1 MNKTPSLTAIILTYN
16 EEIHLQRCLDS
27 LKGVVQE
34 IFIIDSYSTDKSQEI
49 AERNGARFLQNPWVN
64 HSLQFN
70 WGLDNC
76 SITTD
81 WILRLD
87 ADEYLTPELQA
98 EIKNNL
104 AKLDA
109 DVSGVE
115 LPLKRVFLNRHMKRG
130 LGEIRMLRI
139 FRKDKA
145 RIESRWMDEHIEI
158 LEGKTVAFKHS
169 FADHNLNNLALWTAK
184 HNAYSNREVIELL
197 DVEFDLLNSNLN
209 VQLSEQA
216 LHKRKL
222 KLKYVKMPLFFRSFV
237 YFIYR
242 YIFRL
247 GFLDGK
253 EGFLW
258 HFLQGWWYRTLVD
271 SKIYEIKKECG
282 TDVSKM
288 IQYIRDVFK
297 IDLRTD
303 LK

>member
-1 MNKTPSLTAIILTYN
+1 MLNISAIILCYN

-27 LKGVVQE
+27 LKGVVRE
-34 IFIIDSYSTDKSQEI
+34 IFIIDSFSTDGTKTI
-49 AERNGARFLQNPWVN
+49 AERNGTHFFENSWVN
-64 HSLQFN
+64 HSVQFN
-70 WGLDNC
+70 WALDNC
-76 SITTD
+76 NIDTD

-87 ADEYLTPELQA
+87 ADEYLTPELQV
-98 EIKNNL
+98 EIRDNL
-104 AKLDA
+104 PKLGV
-109 DVSGVE
+109 DVSGIE
-115 LPLKRVFLNRHMKRG
+115 LPLKRVFLNKYMKRG

-145 RIESRWMDEHIEI
+145 RMESRWMDEHIEI
-158 LEGKTVAFKHS
+158 LEGKTIVFKHS
-169 FADHNLNNLALWTAK
+169 FADHNLNDLGWWTAK

-197 DVEFDLLNSNLN
+197 DVEFDFLRNNLN

-222 KLKYVKMPLFFRSFV
+222 KLKYVKAPLFLRSFI
-237 YFIYR
+237 YFVYR

-271 SKIYEIKKECG
+271 AKIYELKKECG

-288 IQYIRDVFK
+288 MHYIKDVYK
-297 IDLRTD
+297 IDLRGD

>member
-1 MNKTPSLTAIILTYN
+1 MPSSLTAIILTYN

-27 LKGVVQE
+27 LKSVTRE
-34 IFIIDSYSTDKSQEI
+34 IFIIDSYSTDKTQEI
-49 AERNGARFLQNPWVN
+49 AERNGAHFVQNPWVN
-64 HSLQFN
+64 YSLQFN
-70 WGLDNC
+70 WGLDIC
-76 SITTD
+76 PITTD
-81 WILRLD
+81 WILRID

-104 AKLDA
+104 TKLEA
-109 DVSGVE
+109 DISGVE

-145 RIESRWMDEHIEI
+145 RLESRWMDEHIEI

-169 FADHNLNNLALWTAK
+169 FADHNLNNLDWWTAK
-184 HNAYSNREVIELL
+184 HNAYSNREVIDLL
-197 DVEFDLLNSNLN
+197 DVEFSLLNSNTN
-209 VQLSEQA
+209 IQLSEQA
-216 LHKRKL
+216 LNKRKL
-222 KLKYVKMPLFFRSFV
+222 KLKYVKMPLFLRSFT

-271 SKIYEIKKECG
+271 AKIYEIKKECG

-288 IQYIRDVFK
+288 MKYIKDVFK
-297 IDLRTD
+297 IDLRAD

>member
-1 MNKTPSLTAIILTYN
+1 MDKAPSVTAMILTYN

-34 IFIIDSYSTDKSQEI
+34 IFIIDSYSTDATSEI
-49 AERNGARFLQNPWVN
+49 AKRNGVHFLQNPWVN
-64 HSLQFN
+64 YSKQFN
-70 WGLDNC
+70 WGLDN
-76 SITTD
+76 SSVDTD
-81 WILRLD
+81 WILRID
-87 ADEYLTPELQA
+87 ADEYLTPKLQE

-104 AKLDA
+104 AKLEA

-115 LPLKRVFLNRHMKRG
+115 VPLKRVFLNRHMKRG

-145 RIESRWMDEHIEI
+145 RLESRWMDEHIEI

-169 FADHNLNNLALWTAK
+169 FADHNLNDIGWWTAK
-184 HNAYSNREVIELL
+184 HNSYSNREVIDLL
-197 DVEFDLLNSNLN
+197 DVEFNLLNSNST

-222 KLKYVKMPLFFRSFV
+222 KLKYVKMPLFLRSFV

-271 SKIYEIKKECG
+271 AKIYEIKKECG

-288 IQYIRDVFK
+288 IQYIKDVFK
-297 IDLRTD
+297 IDLMAD
-303 LK
+303 L

>member
-1 MNKTPSLTAIILTYN
+1 MSSSLTAIILTYN

-34 IFIIDSYSTDKSQEI
+34 IFIIDSYSTDTTPEI
-49 AERNGARFLQNPWVN
+49 AQRNGAQLLQNPWVN
-64 HSLQFN
+64 YSKQFN

-76 SITTD
+76 PIHTD

-87 ADEYLTPELQA
+87 ADEYLTPELQI
-98 EIKNNL
+98 EISNKL
-104 AKLDA
+104 HKLD
-109 DVSGVE
+109 DSISGIE
-115 LPLKRVFLNRHMKRG
+115 IPLKRIFLNRHMKSG

-145 RIESRWMDEHIEI
+145 RLESRWMDEHIEI
-158 LEGKTVAFKHS
+158 LEGKTVAFKYS
-169 FADHNLNNLALWTAK
+169 FADHNLNDLGWWTAK
-184 HNAYSNREVIELL
+184 HNAYSNREVIDLL
-197 DVEFDLLNSNLN
+197 DVEFNLLERHST
-209 VQLSEQA
+209 VKLSEQA

-222 KLKYVKMPLFFRSFV
+222 KLKYVKMPLFLRSFT
-237 YFIYR
+237 YFVYR

-271 SKIYEIKKECG
+271 AKIYEIKKQCG
-282 TDVSKM
+282 TDKFKM
-288 IQYIRDVFK
+288 IQYVKDVYK
-297 IDLRTD
+297 IDLRVD

>member
-27 LKGVVQE
+27 LKGVAQE
-34 IFIIDSYSTDKSQEI
+34 VFVIDSYSTDKTQEI
-49 AERNGARFLQNPWVN
+49 AKRNGAHFLQNPWVN
-64 HSLQFN
+64 YSKQFN
-70 WGLDNC
+70 WGLDNS
-76 SITTD
+76 SIATD
-81 WILRLD
+81 WILRID

-104 AKLDA
+104 TKLNA

-115 LPLKRVFLNRHMKRG
+115 LPLKRFFLNRHMKRG

-145 RIESRWMDEHIEI
+145 RLESRWMDEHIEI
-158 LEGKTVAFKHS
+158 LEGETVTFKHS
-169 FADHNLNNLALWTAK
+169 FADHNLNDIGWWTAK
-184 HNAYSNREVIELL
+184 HNAYSNREVIDLL
-197 DVEFDLLNSNLN
+197 DVEFNLLNSNTA

-216 LHKRKL
+216 LLKRKL
-222 KLKYVKMPLFFRSFV
+222 KLKYVKVPLFLRSFA

-271 SKIYEIKKECG
+271 AKVYEIKKECG

-288 IQYIRDVFK
+288 IIFIKEVFK
-297 IDLRTD
+297 IDLTTT
-303 LK
+303 